1 MVIRLRRL
9 PMPLRVLCVLLAVL
23 LLAGTVF
30 APVARAEA
38 LTATIALFGGAA
50 LVSGVLAA
58 AGLKASDSAAWN
70 SWCAQIAASDS
81 VRSAAQALTKIALPA
96 AKLVA
101 LVYAGKT
108 YVSKALQQA
117 IINEAITAGAY
128 DTATGDITLNLG
140 TLNPAQYADYKVD
153 AHFTVSSAYIVRN
166 TGDPDYYFSVSNA
179 IDPVYFSFFTD
190 SVVGT
195 SNYNSVRVAV
205 FSVSSFSL
213 LVKVDGYTYTTA
225 AKRHPGFGLYYISE
239 SCGIIG
245 PKAIWINTV
254 GSMSPSLSACYD
266 ASGRYYSA
274 SSYQPLGYWLA
285 AALKSN
291 GLVEP
296 SAGIEGVTS
305 QDGAI
310 SDPIGKDVI
319 GSLDDLKTKVTDWSD
334 YLDTG
339 IDIAIDG
346 AAEGAAADAI
356 PSLPV
361 TIPTAGQQ
369 GAQTYPDARTG
380 TTDSTVIDS
389 GTDTAT
395 VSENQSV
402 VSKLL
407 SDVID
412 YIRPDTGFFSKFP
425 LCIPYDVY
433 LFFSALSGKDMSD
446 SSIFSA
452 TPDSLGVANT
462 SELDTLAADQ
472 WEPVL
477 DIDQD
482 WSISGF
488 DIPFHIHLDFTPF
501 LPVFDLIRVS
511 IGAFFVF
518 DLIIYEWNRTRGE

>member
-30 APVARAEA
+30 VPVARAEA

-58 AGLKASDSAAWN
+58 AGLKASDSAAWI
-70 SWCAQIAASDS
+70 SWCSQIAASDS
-81 VRSAAQALTKIALPA
+81 VRSAAQALTKITLPA

-108 YVSKALQQA
+108 YVSRALQRA

-128 DTATGDITLNLG
+128 VADSSASVIPPAGYAHYGAIPRYNSIAMPNVVSPGIVWRPNITASSAIYYTWLIGTDCAYLIIASSSTFSGRIIEYNLDGSIGSSGPANSTYGRTYNGQSVDYCYSFYNAKYTDYSAYTPAVTLPYGYDYYRIGRNTPTDIIGDI
-140 TLNPAQYADYKVD
+140 
-153 AHFTVSSAYIVRN
+153 AYISVYGSAGAS
-166 TGDPDYYFSVSNA
+166 TG
-179 IDPVYFSFFTD
+179 
-190 SVVGT
+190 G
-195 SNYNSVRVAV
+195 
-205 FSVSSFSL
+205 
-213 LVKVDGYTYTTA
+213 VDG
-225 AKRHPGFGLYYISE
+225 
-239 SCGIIG
+239 
-245 PKAIWINTV
+245 
-254 GSMSPSLSACYD
+254 
-266 ASGRYYSA
+266 
-274 SSYQPLGYWLA
+274 
-285 AALKSN
+285 
-291 GLVEP
+291 
-296 SAGIEGVTS
+296 VT
-305 QDGAI
+305 QQEGAI
-310 SDPIGKDVI
+310 TDPIGKDVI

-339 IDIAIDG
+339 VDVAIDG
-346 AAEGAAADAI
+346 AAEGVASEAV

-361 TIPTAGQQ
+361 TIPTTGQQ
-369 GAQTYPDARTG
+369 GVQTYPDARTG
-380 TTDSTVIDS
+380 TTDSTVIDT

-407 SDVID
+407 SDVVD
-412 YIRPDTGFFSKFP
+412 YIQPDTGFFSKFP

-433 LFFSALSGKDMSD
+433 LFFSALSGKDMSNN
-446 SSIFSA
+446 SIFSS
-452 TPDSLGVANT
+452 TPGSLGISNT
-462 SELDTLAADQ
+462 AELDILAADQ

-488 DIPFHIHLDFTPF
+488 TIPFHIHLDFTSF
-501 LPVFDLIRVS
+501 QPVFDLIRVS

>member
-38 LTATIALFGGAA
+38 ITATIALLGGAA

-70 SWCAQIAASDS
+70 SWCSQIAASDS
-81 VRSAAQALTKIALPA
+81 VRSAAQALSKITLPA

-108 YVSKALQQA
+108 YVSRALQRA

-128 DTATGDITLNLG
+128 VTSTNTSVTPPAGYTHYGAIPRYNSCALPSPVIPGSVWRYDIT
-140 TLNPAQYADYKVD
+140 A
-153 AHFTVSSAYIVRN
+153 SS
-166 TGDPDYYFSVSNA
+166 
-179 IDPVYFSFFTD
+179 PVYYTWLIGTDCAYLIIASAASF
-190 SVVGT
+190 
-195 SNYNSVRVAV
+195 
-205 FSVSSFSL
+205 
-213 LVKVDGYTYTTA
+213 
-225 AKRHPGFGLYYISE
+225 
-239 SCGIIG
+239 
-245 PKAIWINTV
+245 
-254 GSMSPSLSACYD
+254 
-266 ASGRYYSA
+266 SGRYNEYKSDGSIGSSGAANASYVHTYNGHTAHYYYSLNQRKYTDYSA
-274 SSYQPLGYWLA
+274 YAPAVTLPYGYDYYRIGRNTPTDIIGDIA
-285 AALKSN
+285 YISVY
-291 GLVEP
+291 G
-296 SAGIEGVTS
+296 SAGASIGGVDGVIQ

-310 SDPIGKDVI
+310 TDPIGKDVI
-319 GSLDDLKTKVTDWSD
+319 GSLDDLKPKVADWSN

-339 IDIAIDG
+339 IDVTIDG
-346 AAEGAAADAI
+346 AAEGVASEAV

-361 TIPTAGQQ
+361 TIPAAGQQ
-369 GAQTYPDARTG
+369 GVQTYPDARTG
-380 TTDSTVIDS
+380 TTDSTIIDT

-407 SDVID
+407 SNVID
-412 YIRPDTGFFSKFP
+412 YIQPDTGFFSKFP

-433 LFFSALSGKDMSD
+433 LFFSALSGKDMSNN
-446 SSIFSA
+446 SIFSS
-452 TPDSLGVANT
+452 TPGSLGISNT
-462 SELDTLAADQ
+462 AELDTLAADQ

-488 DIPFHIHLDFTPF
+488 TIPFHIHLDFTSF
-501 LPVFDLIRVS
+501 QPVFDLIRVS